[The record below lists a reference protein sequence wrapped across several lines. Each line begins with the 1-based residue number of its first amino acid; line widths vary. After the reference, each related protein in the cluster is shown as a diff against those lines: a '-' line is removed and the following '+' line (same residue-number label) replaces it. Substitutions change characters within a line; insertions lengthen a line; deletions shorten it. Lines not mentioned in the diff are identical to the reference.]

1 MRAPP
6 ESLMPMI
13 GMRFFRARS
22 ITLMTFSA
30 NTSPSDPPKTVAS
43 WLNSITSRPAILA
56 MPVTT
61 PSPAI
66 RFDSRP
72 KPDARWTA
80 KMSSSSNELRST
92 RREMRSRA
100 VSLCFACWRL
110 NASASPWPASYF
122 RCRSMFKGS
131 TRCSGFDLSGIRS
144 RPLDEH
150 PAMAFQVLGAVPRTV
165 RALFEGRQDARATRP
180 GALVVRLRVV
190 DVHQHSIHDV
200 RHLGPAGGLL
210 AILAMALRTPV
221 VGRRR
226 RQHDHPR
233 TRLHLAVRQAAIIL
247 RRHARALREAENSS
261 EPVERG
267 RTVLVGDHRDD
278 VRIGRHFHAASV
290 GRYSPNACRST
301 SQHSPIVT

>member
-43 WLNSITSRPAILA
+43 WLNSITSRPPILA

-61 PSPAI
+61 PSPAM

-100 VSLCFACWRL
+100 VSLCLACWRL
-110 NASASPWPASYF
+110 KASASPWPASYF
-122 RCRSMFKGS
+122 RCRSRLRGS
-131 TRCSGFDLSGIRS
+131 TRCSGFGLSGIRS
-144 RPLDEH
+144 RPLHEH
-150 PAMAFQVLGAVPRTV
+150 PAVAFQVFGAVEAAV
-165 RALFEGRQDARATRP
+165 VIVFGLGQDRRPARFGATE
-180 GALVVRLRVV
+180 VSVDVV
-190 DVHQHSIHDV
+190 DVNEDTIHHV
-200 RHLGPAGGLL
+200 RHRRPTRRLL
-210 AILAMALRTPV
+210 TAFAVSARTPV
-221 VGRRR
+221 VGCGGG
-226 RQHDHPR
+226 QHDDAR
-233 TRLHLAVRQAAIIL
+233 ARLHLAVAQPAVLADHTGALTETECPRQPVQRCRSIL
-247 RRHARALREAENSS
+247 IRQ
-261 EPVERG
+261 
-267 RTVLVGDHRDD
+267 HRDH
-278 VRIGRHFHAASV
+278 VGVILHAASV